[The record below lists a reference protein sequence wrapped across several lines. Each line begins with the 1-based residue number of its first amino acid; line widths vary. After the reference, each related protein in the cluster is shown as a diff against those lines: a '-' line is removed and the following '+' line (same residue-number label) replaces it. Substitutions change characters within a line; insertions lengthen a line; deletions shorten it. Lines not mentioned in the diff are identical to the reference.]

1 MKTWFVIPARCGSK
15 GLPYKNRDLVPRTF
29 SLMSEIGCKDSG
41 VIFTSDDKLLLDKAS
56 ELNFNCRNRPP
67 RISNDSASMKDVL
80 IDVADFF
87 KLDSKDTLVCLY
99 PTYPQRTK
107 EDIAQFLN
115 FFNKNDLSS
124 ALCKKEAKTHPYMCL
139 ASNGTHN
146 AKRIF
151 EHELY
156 RRQDYPECFEISHFM
171 VAIKV
176 GELHDVCDQLYNNLT
191 GFYVI
196 DDKIDVDYITDLN
209 RYNSTQG

>member
-124 ALCKKEAKTHPYMCL
+124 ALCKKEAKTHPYMCYIV
-139 ASNGTHN
+139 G
-146 AKRIF
+146 RI
-151 EHELY
+151 
-156 RRQDYPECFEISHFM
+156 I
-171 VAIKV
+171 
-176 GELHDVCDQLYNNLT
+176 
-191 GFYVI
+191 
-196 DDKIDVDYITDLN
+196 LN
-209 RYNSTQG
+209 VLKYHILWLR